1 MVSTISVPILTEFNT
16 DYQHVSLLI
25 GYQLLVV
32 AGMAPFVSAAARKW
46 GKRPT
51 FLLSLAALLAGSL
64 ICAAAPTYNVI
75 LAGRLV
81 QGLGTAAFES
91 VSFSMVGDLYFVHQ
105 RGSRMAFYTIAAVGW
120 VLFPSLLAGVIAERQ
135 GWRWTFR
142 ILCIFLGLALVAQIL
157 FGWETTWVRQTVHV
171 SITTIS
177 TRHETRN

>member
-1 MVSTISVPILTEFNT
+1 MVSTIAVPILTEFGT

-32 AGMAPFVSAAARKW
+32 AAMAPFVSGAARKW

-51 FLLSLAALLAGSL
+51 FLMSLVALLAGSL
-64 ICAAAPTYNVI
+64 LCAASPSYNAL

-91 VSFSMVGDLYFVHQ
+91 VSFSIVGDLYFVHQ

-120 VLFPSLLAGVIAERQ
+120 VLFPSLLAGVIAQ
-135 GWRWTFR
+135 NTQWRWCFW
-142 ILCIFLGLALVAQIL
+142 ILCIFLGIALTGQVF
-157 FGWETTWVRQTVHV
+157 FGWETSWVRQNATVSPAVHV
-171 SITTIS
+171 STHS
-177 TRHETRN
+177 AVH